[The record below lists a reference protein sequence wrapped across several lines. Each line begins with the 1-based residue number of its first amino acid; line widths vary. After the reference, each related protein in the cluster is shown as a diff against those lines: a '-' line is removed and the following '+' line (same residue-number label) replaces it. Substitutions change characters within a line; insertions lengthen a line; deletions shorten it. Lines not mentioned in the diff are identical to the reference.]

1 MLKEE
6 ILEILCAMAVTKKY
20 LKTKLGNRLNTE
32 PKQITDRLSNR
43 KANLTVARLTVNVLS
58 PILRPLRE
66 AQAMSVTAGS

>member
-1 MLKEE
+1 MSILKEE
-6 ILEILCAMAVTKKY
+6 NFEIVCA
-20 LKTKLGNRLNTE
+20 TE
-32 PKQITDRLSNR
+32 VIDRLLSK